1 MPTPY
6 DLVPPGPKL
15 PHIINVIVEI
25 PKGKR
30 SKFEVCKKT
39 GLIKL
44 DRYLYSAA
52 HYPSDYGYIPQTL
65 SEDGDPL
72 DAIVMVNEPTFPGC
86 LIEARPIG
94 LFRMIDKGDNDFKV
108 LCVPSH
114 DPIFAEYDSLE
125 RVPPHFLR
133 EVEHFFST
141 YKQLEGGQVES
152 KGWDDL
158 EAAHAE
164 IMLSVERY
172 QKADAQA
179 VAEAEAKVTR
189 HREMRPQSLPALKLD
204 DKRTK
209 PVDSR
214 KKVAQVV
221 KRLVAAKA
229 AKKAAAKKTAAK
241 KTVKKAAQ
249 KAAKKK

>member
-1 MPTPY
+1 MPTPF
-6 DLVPPGPKL
+6 DLVPPGPDL

-86 LIEARPIG
+86 LIEARPLG

-108 LCVPSH
+108 LCVPSK

-141 YKQLEGGQVES
+141 YKQLEGGDVVS

-158 EAAHAE
+158 DAAYVE
-164 IMLSVERY
+164 ILACVERY
-172 QKADAQA
+172 QKADAKV
-179 VAEAEAKVTR
+179 VAEAEAKVAR
-189 HREMRPQSLPALKLD
+189 HKAFANRPLPGLHLD
-204 DKRTK
+204 DESTPPAK
-209 PVDSR
+209 SR
-214 KKVAQVV
+214 KIVKQMLPKVTS
-221 KRLVAAKA
+221 KG
-229 AKKAAAKKTAAK
+229 
-241 KTVKKAAQ
+241 
-249 KAAKKK
+249 KKKK

>member
-6 DLVPPGPKL
+6 DFVPAGPDL
-15 PHIINVIVEI
+15 PRTINVIVEI

-30 SKFEVCKKT
+30 SKFEVCKQT

-86 LIEARPIG
+86 LIEARPLG

-108 LCVPSH
+108 LCVPSK

-141 YKQLEGGQVES
+141 YKQLEGGQVVS

-158 EAAHAE
+158 DAAHAE
-164 IMLSVERY
+164 ILLCVERY
-172 QKADAQA
+172 QKADAKA
-179 VAEAEAKVTR
+179 VAEAEAKVKR
-189 HREMRPQSLPALKLD
+189 HKEIANKRLPALHLD
-204 DKRTK
+204 DETTTK
-209 PVDSR
+209 AASARIVKSLLP
-214 KKVAQVV
+214 KVAG
-221 KRLVAAKA
+221 KKPAKKPA
-229 AKKAAAKKTAAK
+229 AKKP
-241 KTVKKAAQ
+241 
-249 KAAKKK
+249 AKKK

>member
-6 DLVPPGPKL
+6 DLVPPGPDL
-15 PHIINVIVEI
+15 PKIVNVIVEI
-25 PKGKR
+25 PKGVR

-86 LIEARPIG
+86 LIEARPLG
-94 LFRMIDKGDNDFKV
+94 LFRMLDKGDNDFKV
-108 LCVPSH
+108 LCVPSK

-141 YKQLEGGQVES
+141 YKQLEGGDVVS

-158 EAAHAE
+158 EAAYAE
-164 IMLSVERY
+164 ILLSVERY
-172 QKADAQA
+172 QKADAA
-179 VAEAEAKVTR
+179 VMAAAEEKVNR
-189 HREMRPQSLPALKLD
+189 HKAIANKPLPALHLD
-204 DKRTK
+204 DEKT
-209 PVDSR
+209 S
-214 KKVAQVV
+214 KVASKKIVAALTKRVV
-221 KRLVAAKA
+221 KKD
-229 AKKAAAKKTAAK
+229 AKKA
-241 KTVKKAAQ
+241 VKQ
-249 KAAKKK
+249 TAKKKK